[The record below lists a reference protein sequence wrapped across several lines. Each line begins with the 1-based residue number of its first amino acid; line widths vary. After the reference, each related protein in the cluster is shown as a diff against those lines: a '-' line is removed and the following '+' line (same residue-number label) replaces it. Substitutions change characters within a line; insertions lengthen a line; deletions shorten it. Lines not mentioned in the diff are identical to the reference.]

1 MRHFLLTVIFMM
13 AATSMTVRD
22 QMTVL
27 NEIFGVNFVYDSS
40 LDLDVRYEGRPME
53 DLVKDGADL
62 GRCLQTLLDGTDI
75 DYEINRKYVVLTRKG

>member
-1 MRHFLLTVIFMM
+1 
-13 AATSMTVRD
+13 MTVRD

-62 GRCLQTLLDGTDI
+62 GRCLQTLAQKSGL
-75 DYEINRKYVVLTRKG
+75 RR